1 MLLGLTPLQANGDV
15 LLEISIRPV
24 KKIVILGLDKREP
37 ENIGFCAVTF
47 GATRLFWVDGYILCL
62 EVYEKAIE
70 CEIERGE
77 FYISQLCYA
86 SFPKY
91 NKILE
96 IEKGAQIPIVNASD
110 MRIYR
115 EIVKAIFSS
124 ES

>member
-1 MLLGLTPLQANGDV
+1 MEVN
-15 LLEISIRPV
+15 IRSTKRV
-24 KKIVILGLDKREP
+24 VILGLDRREP
-37 ENIGFCAVTF
+37 ENIGFCAITF

-70 CEIERGE
+70 HEMEKGE

-91 NKILE
+91 TKVLE
-96 IEKGAQIPIVNASD
+96 IEKGTQIPIVNASD

-115 EIVKAIFSS
+115 EIIRAILGRESNSS
-124 ES
+124 